1 MRINQ
6 YEIVLVNLE
15 PTLGS
20 EINKTRP
27 CVVIS
32 PDEMNHYL
40 RTIVIAPITS
50 TLKKYPTRISVTT
63 EKVKGMV
70 AIDQIRTIDKLRIT
84 KVVGS
89 LEVHTI
95 QQIKSTI
102 EETYV
107 K

>member
-1 MRINQ
+1 MKINQ

-20 EINKTRP
+20 EISKTRP

-32 PDEMNHYL
+32 PDEMNHFL
-40 RTIVIAPITS
+40 KTIVIAPITS
-50 TLKKYPTRISVTT
+50 TLKKYPTRINIISD
-63 EKVKGMV
+63 KIKGMV
-70 AIDQIRTIDKLRIT
+70 AIDQIRTIDKQRIT
-84 KVVGS
+84 KIIGI
-89 LEVHTI
+89 LEADTI
-95 QQIKSTI
+95 DQIKSTI

>member
-15 PTLGS
+15 PTIGS

-27 CVVIS
+27 CLVIS
-32 PDEMNHYL
+32 PDEMNHFL

-50 TLKKYPTRISVTT
+50 NLKRYPTRIRVVNES
-63 EKVKGMV
+63 VKGMV
-70 AIDQIRTIDKLRIT
+70 AIDQIRTIDKLSII
-84 KVVGS
+84 KIIGN
-89 LEVHTI
+89 LESEKIDLV
-95 QQIKSTI
+95 KKTI

>member
-1 MRINQ
+1 MSINQ

-32 PDEMNHYL
+32 PNEMNHFL

-50 TLKKYPTRISVTT
+50 TLKKYPTRIGIVN
-63 EKVKGMV
+63 EEVKGMV
-70 AIDQIRTIDKLRIT
+70 ALDQIRTIDKSRIT
-84 KVVGS
+84 RVIGYLAANS
-89 LEVHTI
+89 I
-95 QQIKSTI
+95 NQIKQTI